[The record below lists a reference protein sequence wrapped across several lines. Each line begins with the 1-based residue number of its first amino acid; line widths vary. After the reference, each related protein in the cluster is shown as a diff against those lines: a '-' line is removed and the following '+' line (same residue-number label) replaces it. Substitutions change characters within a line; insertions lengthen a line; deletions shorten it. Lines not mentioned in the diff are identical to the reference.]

1 MGSVGLLRQTKK
13 DILKFSLTNEV
24 PLLKKFGRNLN
35 IKSAFCGAVTK
46 KKTIMALQTE
56 EHDQFKICGLCS
68 QLVDESVLI
77 TAQMKSFLQEFLGVS
92 ENSLPQKTCLECYKS
107 AIECKRFK
115 EACKKSINKLEQKN
129 ISSSMI
135 LGKSEQSK
143 VPVSSVKAGKND
155 AKSKVSA
162 ADTMK
167 NLKNATQP
175 TKKNKILESLGL
187 DPDKIDI
194 GIETT
199 GRPSRSQK
207 AQTGTGVGSSPV
219 ATSTPA
225 PTRSSRRS
233 DPVLPPPP
241 PPTKSKSPAA
251 VKKKSST
258 GDGTQKC
265 HVIIK
270 KVDKKLADEIL
281 EQLNVTEVQKILGK
295 TPAKGSKRGR
305 SSIEPEPEVASIADT
320 PPPAKRGRSS
330 APETVTPTPNPTPT
344 IEKPPPTKAT
354 PTPTKGTPKQTP
366 AKAQKT
372 PNKSTPPAAT
382 AATPTGS
389 KNRSSFGRVRNTT
402 TKNSYVYGEDMDTSA
417 DPIEVEPEPSPPPPP
432 SASKRGKP
440 PAKAAATPNKKEKPI
455 PKSKQE

>member
-107 AIECKRFK
+107 AIECK
-115 EACKKSINKLEQKN
+115 
-129 ISSSMI
+129 
-135 LGKSEQSK
+135 QSK

-241 PPTKSKSPAA
+241 PPATKSKSPAA

-265 HVIIK
+265 HVFIK

-320 PPPAKRGRSS
+320 PPPAKRGRRS
-330 APETVTPTPNPTPT
+330 APEPVTPTPTPT
-344 IEKPPPTKAT
+344 KEKPPPTKAT
-354 PTPTKGTPKQTP
+354 PTPTKGAPKQTP
-366 AKAQKT
+366 
-372 PNKSTPPAAT
+372 
-382 AATPTGS
+382 
-389 KNRSSFGRVRNTT
+389 V
-402 TKNSYVYGEDMDTSA
+402 
-417 DPIEVEPEPSPPPPP
+417 
-432 SASKRGKP
+432 
-440 PAKAAATPNKKEKPI
+440 
-455 PKSKQE
+455 